1 MKIVLAGASGLIGH
15 ALAARLRADGHAV
28 IRLVR
33 RPAAAAD
40 ERTWAPSA
48 SGAGARASA
57 PAPSG
62 ASGVPGAAV
71 PGVPAEVAAADAVIN
86 LAGAGIADGRWTAR
100 RRALLRTSR
109 LEPTLA
115 LVAALRAA
123 PRPRVLVNASA
134 VGYYGDRGDELLTET
149 SALGSGF
156 LAELCRDWEAAA
168 EGAESAGARV
178 VRVRFGV
185 VLAAQGGALPRLLP
199 LFRLGLGGRLG
210 SGRQWMSWIALDDA
224 VGVLRW
230 ALGGEGV
237 RGPVNVVAPEPVT
250 NGTFTAALAHALHR
264 PVFLPVPG
272 PLLAVA
278 LGEMARE
285 TLLAGARVE
294 PHQLLAGG
302 YSFVQPRLDNA
313 LRQILGAR

>member
-1 MKIVLAGASGLIGH
+1 M
-15 ALAARLRADGHAV
+15 
-28 IRLVR
+28 
-33 RPAAAAD
+33 
-40 ERTWAPSA
+40 
-48 SGAGARASA
+48 
-57 PAPSG
+57 
-62 ASGVPGAAV
+62 
-71 PGVPAEVAAADAVIN
+71 
-86 LAGAGIADGRWTAR
+86 
-100 RRALLRTSR
+100 
-109 LEPTLA
+109 
-115 LVAALRAA
+115 
-123 PRPRVLVNASA
+123 NASA
-134 VGYYGDRGDELLTET
+134 VGYYGDRGDELVTES

-210 SGRQWMSWIALDDA
+210 SGKQWMSWIALDDA

-230 ALGGEGV
+230 ALQGEGV
-237 RGPVNVVAPEPVT
+237 RGPVNAVAPEPVT

-272 PLLAVA
+272 PLLGVA

-294 PHQLLAGG
+294 PYQLLAGG
-302 YSFVQPRLDNA
+302 YSFVQPKLDTA
-313 LRQILGAR
+313 LRQILKAR

>member
-1 MKIVLAGASGLIGH
+1 
-15 ALAARLRADGHAV
+15 
-28 IRLVR
+28 
-33 RPAAAAD
+33 
-40 ERTWAPSA
+40 
-48 SGAGARASA
+48 
-57 PAPSG
+57 
-62 ASGVPGAAV
+62 
-71 PGVPAEVAAADAVIN
+71 
-86 LAGAGIADGRWTAR
+86 
-100 RRALLRTSR
+100 
-109 LEPTLA
+109 LA